1 MFETIKSLHCFNIFL
16 IFVFISPG
24 ASTILHLSTT
34 STILVECMA
43 IFLTL
48 LWLVTSMTCMTIIT
62 IMSDYHHFLDPAM
75 VNITNGHKWAFPGP
89 GHQSNAFIVT
99 LKIQPSLVGN
109 QCQSET
115 HHQALHAALVWFSL
129 SPLSTTMKRSPC
141 WQVGLDLCSECC
153 GSSPLVGLGVVG
165 TSSPIGLDWEFG
177 KYHVDIHLFLL
188 VIDGRYTSLAI
199 LIPS

>member
-1 MFETIKSLHCFNIFL
+1 MVGYQYDLHDQNHHH
-16 IFVFISPG
+16 V
-24 ASTILHLSTT
+24 
-34 STILVECMA
+34 
-43 IFLTL
+43 
-48 LWLVTSMTCMTIIT
+48 WLPSFSWPC
-62 IMSDYHHFLDPAM
+62 YGKHHQY
-75 VNITNGHKWAFPGP
+75 GHKWAFPGP

-115 HHQALHAALVWFSL
+115 NHQALHAVLVWFSL

-177 KYHVDIHLFLL
+177 KYHVDIHLLLL